1 MLMSALILLCTA
13 AALLSIGAIWL
24 ITRESNN
31 LGDDGAGP
39 ISVLKPLCGADDSL
53 ESNLETFFNQ
63 RYSDYELVFG
73 VEQRSDPAVA
83 VARRLISRYP
93 HIHARVVVHGR
104 LGLNPKVANL
114 RGILATGTH
123 DLVVVSDSNI
133 AVSPDY
139 LSQLARRFT
148 TAHPGHP
155 EPGLV
160 TNLFAGVGARTL
172 GSLFESV
179 QLNGTIAGGVASSE
193 ILSGG
198 HAVLVGKSMMF
209 RRTVFE
215 RLGGME
221 SLASVLAEDYVMG
234 RMFKEAGYEVRV
246 CADVVRNITVQTSVK
261 GFISRQLRWSLLRT
275 SRQMGVPRVFSTMA
289 EHSMCQPG
297 RPAPQGLSHTGSPG
311 LDGFH
316 STKSAAWRL

>member
-1 MLMSALILLCTA
+1 MLIPALILPCTA

-24 ITRESNN
+24 ITRNNDN
-31 LGDDGAGP
+31 LGDDDAGP

-93 HIHARVVVHGR
+93 HIHARVVIHGR

-133 AVSPDY
+133 AVTPDY

-148 TAHPGHP
+148 TALPGHP

-160 TNLFAGVGARTL
+160 TNLFAGAGARTL

-179 QLNGTIAGGVASSE
+179 HLIGTIAGGGAAS
-193 ILSGG
+193 
-198 HAVLVGKSMMF
+198 VG
-209 RRTVFE
+209 E
-215 RLGGME
+215 RLLCARL
-221 SLASVLAEDYVMG
+221 LAFMVKNEECAAVVVAATAVSAW
-234 RMFKEAGYEVRV
+234 VR
-246 CADVVRNITVQTSVK
+246 ATARS
-261 GFISRQLRWSLLRT
+261 G
-275 SRQMGVPRVFSTMA
+275 
-289 EHSMCQPG
+289 
-297 RPAPQGLSHTGSPG
+297 
-311 LDGFH
+311 
-316 STKSAAWRL
+316 